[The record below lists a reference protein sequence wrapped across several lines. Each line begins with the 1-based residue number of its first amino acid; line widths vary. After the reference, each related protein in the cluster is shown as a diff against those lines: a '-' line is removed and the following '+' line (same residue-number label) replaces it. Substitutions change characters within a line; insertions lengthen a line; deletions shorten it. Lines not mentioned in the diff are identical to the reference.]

1 MIMPPFYIYGRCGK
15 GSETAALYILYIH
28 NRAFIVPVSLTLK
41 NLEKNGSPSL
51 PSAMLCFNMKR
62 RPDREAITRC

>member
-1 MIMPPFYIYGRCGK
+1 MLFLLFYIYGRCGN
-15 GSETAALYILYIH
+15 GPETAGLYIFYIH
-28 NRAFIVPVSLTLK
+28 NRAFIMPVSLTLK

-62 RPDREAITRC
+62 RPDREAISRC